1 MQGAGGF
8 SGGGFTMDDIFS
20 QFGDLFES
28 WGMGGHMG
36 GSFYRTED
44 HIRHRRYGRHNKTR
58 TTKQRGKSMKNIIT
72 NIKIYSLLGLGYV
85 LTIAAAFFALGVFII
100 EHLFLIVLRPR
111 KTARLFKYYSMAQEI
126 VLWNKVKEDPIEIT
140 VRKKLAEKRKTKGR
154 AK

>member
-1 MQGAGGF
+1 
-8 SGGGFTMDDIFS
+8 
-20 QFGDLFES
+20 
-28 WGMGGHMG
+28 
-36 GSFYRTED
+36 
-44 HIRHRRYGRHNKTR
+44 
-58 TTKQRGKSMKNIIT
+58 MKNIIT

-140 VRKKLAEKRKTKGR
+140 VKKKLAEKRKTKGR